1 MKYNDFDPNR
11 FAKGRK
17 HALELDLEPAASG
30 VRLPVLLVRGNV
42 PGKTLVATAGIH
54 GDEYEG
60 VRAIFD
66 VYAALDPAEMS
77 GDFLAVP
84 IANPP
89 AFWAGTRT
97 SPLDGENLARI
108 FPGSQEAGPSAAIAY
123 ALAQSILSRADLF
136 LDLHSAGVKLLMPA
150 MVGYDALDD
159 RSRAAALAFGAPTL
173 WAHSQVPPGRTVSFA
188 RAHGIPWLYTEARGA
203 GRIHPDDLRM
213 FTQGI
218 ENLLHHL
225 AILPGN
231 SRKRPV
237 EIHLSGDGDIDG
249 SLTAKRQGIL
259 IPSVELLQRV
269 RAGEPLGRTIDFQ
282 GETLETY
289 YAPCEGAVVL
299 IQQCLAVKPGDGV
312 FLITG
317 LDAQDIEPAPASSA
331 V

>member
-1 MKYNDFDPNR
+1 MKYNDFDPSR
-11 FAKGRK
+11 FARGGK

-30 VRLPVLLVRGNV
+30 VKLPVLLARGCA
-42 PGKTLVATAGIH
+42 PGKTLVVTAGIH

-66 VYAALDPAEMS
+66 AYTALNPAEMT

-108 FPGSQEAGPSAAIAY
+108 FPGSRNAGPSAMTAY
-123 ALAQSILSRADLF
+123 ALAQSILSRADFF
-136 LDLHSAGVKLLMPA
+136 LDLHSAGVRLLMPT

-159 RSRAAALAFGAPTL
+159 RSCAAALAFGASTV
-173 WAHSQVPPGRTVSFA
+173 WAHHQVSPGRTVSFA

-203 GRIHPDDLRM
+203 GRIHPDDLQM
-213 FTQGI
+213 FTKGI
-218 ENLLHHL
+218 ENLLRHL

-231 SRKRPV
+231 PRTRPV

-249 SLTAKRQGIL
+249 SLTAKHQGIL

-269 RAGEPLGRTIDFQ
+269 MAGDPLGRTIDFQ
-282 GETLETY
+282 GETLEIF
-289 YAPCEGAVVL
+289 YAPCGGIVVL
-299 IQQCLAVKPGDGV
+299 IQQCPAVKPGDGV
-312 FLITG
+312 FLLTS
-317 LDAQDIEPAPASSA
+317 LDAQAAPASA
-331 V
+331 TV